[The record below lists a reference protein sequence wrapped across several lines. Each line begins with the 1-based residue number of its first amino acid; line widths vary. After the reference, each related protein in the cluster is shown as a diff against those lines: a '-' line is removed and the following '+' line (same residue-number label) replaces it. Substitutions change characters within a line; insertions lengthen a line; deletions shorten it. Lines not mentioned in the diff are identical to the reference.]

1 MGMLVWGCAISM
13 GRTTGGAQSP
23 AGRII
28 LAIIHFLTCL
38 SLGGQVQTTR
48 LRMNGGIIA
57 RPAST
62 APGSSFY
69 TTLGWSGAFW
79 PECTSGAAMC
89 IDLEALNQK

>member
-13 GRTTGGAQSP
+13 VRATGGAQSP
-23 AGRII
+23 AGGLLLSII
-28 LAIIHFLTCL
+28 LFLTCL

-69 TTLGWSGAFW
+69 TARGWSGAFW
-79 PECTSGAAMC
+79 PECTSGAAMY
-89 IDLEALNQK
+89 INLEALNEK